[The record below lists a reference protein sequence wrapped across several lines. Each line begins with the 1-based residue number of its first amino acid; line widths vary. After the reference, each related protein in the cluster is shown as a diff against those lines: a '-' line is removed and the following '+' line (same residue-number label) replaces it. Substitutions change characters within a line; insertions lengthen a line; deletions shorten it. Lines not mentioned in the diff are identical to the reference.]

1 MKNKI
6 KFKKKMD
13 WIRGMSIN
21 QINHYRDNMKNIKEY
36 LSPKQTA
43 ERYNDLIQQYI

>member
-1 MKNKI
+1 
-6 KFKKKMD
+6 MD